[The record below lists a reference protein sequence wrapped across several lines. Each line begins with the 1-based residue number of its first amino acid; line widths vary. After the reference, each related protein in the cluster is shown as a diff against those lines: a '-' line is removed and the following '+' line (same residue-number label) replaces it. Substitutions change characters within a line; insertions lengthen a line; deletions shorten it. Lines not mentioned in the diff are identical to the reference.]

1 MDDGEDGPNS
11 ADRNVQEWMLICQNN
26 AQFEDADVSANEDM
40 DWSLAG
46 EAYTDLHEM
55 PSFIDR
61 QRQDHSPQS
70 HSTAVDP
77 GNLQGQQ
84 LRAYNIVREHFLSEE
99 RQEPLR
105 MIVSGTAGTG
115 KSYLIECLQQLLGDC
130 LRVAAPT
137 GGAAYNVH
145 GHTVHSLVSIPVRG
159 DFKEMEGQRLHTI
172 QESLDGVDYL
182 IVDEISMVGRAMF
195 GKMDRRLRQAFPQR

>member
-1 MDDGEDGPNS
+1 MGVEEDGPDS

-26 AQFEDADVSANEDM
+26 AQFEDAGLSATEDV

-46 EAYTDLHEM
+46 DAYPDLHENLSLIGNVRTIRHSHT
-55 PSFIDR
+55 P
-61 QRQDHSPQS
+61 QRPILAIFRGSSYGPITSCVSTSSP
-70 HSTAVDP
+70 
-77 GNLQGQQ
+77 
-84 LRAYNIVREHFLSEE
+84 RKE
-99 RQEPLR
+99 RNPY
-105 MIVSGTAGTG
+105 GWTG
-115 KSYLIECLQQLLGDC
+115 KSYLIECLRQLLGDC

-145 GHTVHSLVSIPVRG
+145 GHTVYSLVSIPVRG

-172 QESLDGVDYL
+172 QESLDSVYYL
-182 IVDEISMVGRAMF
+182 IVDEISMVGRTMF